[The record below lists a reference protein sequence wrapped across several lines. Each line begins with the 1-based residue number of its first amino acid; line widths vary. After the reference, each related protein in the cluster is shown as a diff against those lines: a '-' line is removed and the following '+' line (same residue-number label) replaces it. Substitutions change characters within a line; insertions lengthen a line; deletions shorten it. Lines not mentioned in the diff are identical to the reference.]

1 MGVAGEARP
10 EPRASVTNRAIRD
23 LSLFFVLL
31 FAVLAV
37 RQTYV
42 QIINASAIAARPTN
56 PRHAMLDAG
65 RGAILA
71 TDGTV
76 LAQTVG
82 GRRVYPFGAQLAQ
95 QVGYVSPRYGTSGIE
110 GSFDRALTSPDLN
123 GDPLAQL
130 GELAATLRGMPAA
143 AKGADVITTIV
154 PAVQTRLSGLLEQYP
169 RAAGVVLDPRSGAVL
184 ALASVPS
191 YDPNDFDAEFA
202 QLSND
207 PAAPL
212 VDRALDGLYP
222 PGSTFKI
229 FTAAAALD
237 SNTVTMDS
245 HFDDPGYLVIG
256 DYTLHDNESEA
267 TGYADLTTAFALSS
281 NVDFGQIALK
291 MGVDTFYDYLQRW
304 GIGAPLDFQLPTQRS
319 RVPPK
324 ASIVPGELA
333 QMAFG
338 QGALLTTPLQMAL
351 IGATIA
357 NAGNE
362 PRPFIV
368 REVRSG
374 GIAASTSPSAMLANP
389 VSADTAANVNKMMVA
404 VVQRGTGTPA
414 QLPHVTVAGKTGTA
428 TNPQGR
434 SHAWFVAF
442 APADH
447 PRVVVAIVVE
457 NVGYGATYAAPIA
470 REVLET
476 ALESIGI

>member
-1 MGVAGEARP
+1 
-10 EPRASVTNRAIRD
+10 VTNRAIRT
-23 LSLFFVLL
+23 LSAFFVLL
-31 FAVLAV
+31 FAGLAI
-37 RQTYV
+37 RQLYV
-42 QIINASAIAARPTN
+42 QLVAAPQIAARATN
-56 PRHAMLDAG
+56 PRHALLDAG
-65 RGAILA
+65 RGRILA

-76 LAQTVG
+76 LAQTLG
-82 GRRVYPFGAQLAQ
+82 GKRVYPLGDELAQ
-95 QVGYVSPRYGTSGIE
+95 AVGYVSARYGTSGIE
-110 GSFDRALTSPDLN
+110 KSFDSALTSPSLS

-130 GELAATLRGMPAA
+130 GELAATLRGAPLANR
-143 AKGADVITTIV
+143 GADVVTTIV
-154 PAVQTRLSGLLEQYP
+154 PSVESKLYELLARHP
-169 RAAGVVLDPRSGAVL
+169 RAAGVVLDPRDGAVL

-191 YDPNDFDAEFA
+191 YDPNDFDDEFA
-202 QLSND
+202 SLSSD
-207 PAAPL
+207 TDAPL
-212 VDRALDGLYP
+212 LNRALDGLYP
-222 PGSTFKI
+222 PGSTFKM

-237 SNTVTMDS
+237 SNTVSMDS

-256 DYTLHDNESEA
+256 DFTLHDNESEA
-267 TGYADLTTAFALSS
+267 TGYGDLTKAFALSS

-291 MGVDTFYDYLQRW
+291 MGVDTFYEYLSRW
-304 GIGAPLDFQLPTQRS
+304 GIGESLDFQLPAES
-319 RVPPK
+319 GRVPAK
-324 ASIVPGELA
+324 SGVVPGELA
-333 QMAFG
+333 QMGFG
-338 QGALLTTPLQMAL
+338 QGALLMTPLQMAL

-357 NAGNE
+357 NGGNE

-368 REVRSG
+368 RQVVSG
-374 GIAASTSPSAMLANP
+374 GIPASTSATATLANP
-389 VSADTAANVNKMMVA
+389 VSAETAANVTKMMVA
-404 VVQRGTGTPA
+404 VVERGTGTPA